1 MIVVESSEI
10 RNMEEMSASYGVPV
24 STLME
29 RAGKNVADFTEKI
42 LKDRDLKNVCILC
55 GTGNNGGDGFV
66 TAEILSG
73 RYNVT
78 VIMADGL
85 PHSLLASNHFSTL
98 PREVALY
105 DFTEQVEKPA
115 EAVKNADII
124 IDAVYGI
131 GFKGIFKTNV
141 AEIINLANRNK
152 KAVKIAV
159 DVPSGILC
167 DSGSVISE
175 CFRADYTLS
184 FTALKPLHVLYP
196 SIDYCGKVI
205 VSDVGIPKHVLD
217 SCAYMMKTTDEFIK
231 SEPVRERKKSAH
243 KGNNGT
249 LLAVCG
255 SYGMAGAAMLAGE
268 AALRTGVGLLKM
280 AVPRSIYNIA
290 AQRLAESVF
299 LPLEQTQD
307 GKISAREYQRIF
319 FELSNSASAMLIGCG
334 MGVNND
340 TKQLVSMLIQNSPKP
355 MVIDADGLNCIH
367 GNLDILRLATSP
379 VIITPHPGEM
389 ARLIDSDVQTIQAYR
404 YDVAK
409 DFAMEYRVTVVLKGA
424 GTIIATPE
432 GKVYVNLTGNNG
444 MAKGGSG
451 DVLAGMMSSLLA
463 QGFSAEK
470 AAVYAVYYH
479 GVAGDKCRDFMSAR
493 TMIPSDFIKEI
504 DF

>member
-29 RAGKNVADFTEKI
+29 RAGKNVADFAEKI

-66 TAEILSG
+66 AAEILSG

-98 PREVALY
+98 PREVSLY
-105 DFTEQVEKPA
+105 DFTEQIEKPV

-131 GFKGIFKTNV
+131 GFKGVFKTNV
-141 AEIINLANRNK
+141 AEIISLANQNK

-167 DSGSVISE
+167 DSGSVISD
-175 CFRADYTLS
+175 CFKADYTLS
-184 FTALKPLHVLYP
+184 FTALKPLHVLCP
-196 SIDYCGKVI
+196 SMDYCGEVI

-249 LLAVCG
+249 LLAICG
-255 SYGMAGAAMLAGE
+255 SYGMAGAATLAGE
-268 AALRTGVGLLKM
+268 AALRTGV
-280 AVPRSIYNIA
+280 
-290 AQRLAESVF
+290 
-299 LPLEQTQD
+299 
-307 GKISAREYQRIF
+307 
-319 FELSNSASAMLIGCG
+319 
-334 MGVNND
+334 
-340 TKQLVSMLIQNSPKP
+340 
-355 MVIDADGLNCIH
+355 
-367 GNLDILRLATSP
+367 
-379 VIITPHPGEM
+379 
-389 ARLIDSDVQTIQAYR
+389 
-404 YDVAK
+404 
-409 DFAMEYRVTVVLKGA
+409 
-424 GTIIATPE
+424 
-432 GKVYVNLTGNNG
+432 
-444 MAKGGSG
+444 
-451 DVLAGMMSSLLA
+451 
-463 QGFSAEK
+463 
-470 AAVYAVYYH
+470 
-479 GVAGDKCRDFMSAR
+479 
-493 TMIPSDFIKEI
+493 
-504 DF
+504 

>member
-29 RAGKNVADFTEKI
+29 RAGKNVADFAEKI

-66 TAEILSG
+66 AAEILSG

-98 PREVALY
+98 PREVSLY
-105 DFTEQVEKPA
+105 DFTEQIEKPV

-131 GFKGIFKTNV
+131 GFKGVFKTNV
-141 AEIINLANRNK
+141 AEIISLANQNK

-167 DSGSVISE
+167 DSGSVISD
-175 CFRADYTLS
+175 CFKADYTLS
-184 FTALKPLHVLYP
+184 F
-196 SIDYCGKVI
+196 I
-205 VSDVGIPKHVLD
+205 
-217 SCAYMMKTTDEFIK
+217 
-231 SEPVRERKKSAH
+231 RERKKSAH

-249 LLAVCG
+249 LLAICG

-340 TKQLVSMLIQNSPKP
+340 TKQLVSLLIQNSTKP
-355 MVIDADGLNCIH
+355 MVIDADGLNCIC
-367 GNLDILRLATSP
+367 GNLDVLRLATAP

-389 ARLIDSDVQTIQAYR
+389 ARLIASDVQTIQAYR

-479 GVAGDKCRDFMSAR
+479 GIAGDKCRDFMSAR
-493 TMIPSDFIKEI
+493 TMLPSDIIKEI